1 MGWRFGFAKVAAQVS
16 TFVEDFCKRI
26 RAHFSIF
33 VSLSQ
38 KGGHLRPSML
48 RLHRFLV
55 PLFPRTLC
63 PARQTPTALSSALRT
78 CLYDLRG
85 RTPARTAT
93 LEARVLWVDSAA
105 LITAPATFG
114 HSE

>member
-38 KGGHLRPSML
+38 KVRHLRPSML

-55 PLFPRTLC
+55 PLFPRT
-63 PARQTPTALSSALRT
+63 QNTTLSSRPYLETISAGVSSHSTEREHWRRKYAL
-78 CLYDLRG
+78 G
-85 RTPARTAT
+85 AI
-93 LEARVLWVDSAA
+93 V
-105 LITAPATFG
+105 
-114 HSE
+114 